1 MHQVRASLGLCLKQN
16 KLSRRNQGTMYILV
30 ELSSADA
37 PFLPQ
42 RECPFFSLLRR
53 EKKSSMLQSCE
64 LSWRDFCL
72 EGLC

>member
-16 KLSRRNQGTMYILV
+16 KLSRRNQGSMYILV

-53 EKKSSMLQSCE
+53 EKNLACFRAVSLVGE
-64 LSWRDFCL
+64 IFV
-72 EGLC
+72 